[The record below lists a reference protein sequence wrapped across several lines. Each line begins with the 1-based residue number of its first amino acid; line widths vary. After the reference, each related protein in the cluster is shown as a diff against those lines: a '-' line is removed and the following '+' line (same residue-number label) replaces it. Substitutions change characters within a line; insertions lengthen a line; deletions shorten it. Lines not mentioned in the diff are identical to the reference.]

1 MCLVFSCQA
10 SLVQCL
16 DWEEGLQGGILFYI
30 DVESL
35 LLEEGWAICLPGTG
49 AADRVTKMLIQWGG
63 ATVMDKIY

>member
-16 DWEEGLQGGILFYI
+16 DWEGRRSAGRGGGILFYIENI

-35 LLEEGWAICLPGTG
+35 LLEEGWAIRLPGTG
-49 AADRVTKMLIQWGG
+49 AADRVTKMLR
-63 ATVMDKIY
+63 AL